1 MGPWDEANN
10 TSCVI
15 NTDYK
20 ILWVVNSENYIYKRN
35 ALNRAK
41 QVLIRFLFLSK
52 SIFRVKRILM
62 ITFSRQDLVTI
73 SCCSD
78 APSSVLSE
86 VQAVE
91 QLARVLGGPA
101 RVGPAAEQAQR
112 LDVGPGRRIAPEQDT
127 PPNLLGPQQGAL
139 QDIHQ
144 VQGGGGGGRPAVIW
158 LCQQYQYY
166 NAIPVPAPPSQYSPV
181 PSTQYRLA
189 SHTGD
194 VSDQAHIVL
203 LRPYCL

>member
-41 QVLIRFLFLSK
+41 QVIDPIFILILIPFSVLNEFQWSH
-52 SIFRVKRILM
+52 FRVKIDRL
-62 ITFSRQDLVTI
+62 LVTI
-73 SCCSD
+73 TCCSD
-78 APSSVLSE
+78 APSSVQSE

-112 LDVGPGRRIAPEQDT
+112 LDVGPGGRIAPEQDT
-127 PPNLLGPQQGAL
+127 PPHLLGPEQGAL

-144 VQGGGGGGRPAVIW
+144 VQGGGGGGGPAVIW
-158 LCQQYQYY
+158 LCLQYQYY
-166 NAIPVPAPPSQYSPV
+166 NAIPVQSSAQYAV
-181 PSTQYRLA
+181 
-189 SHTGD
+189 
-194 VSDQAHIVL
+194 QAGQ
-203 LRPYCL
+203 PYWWRVWPRS